1 LDKHP
6 LPKSDNNYK
15 HIPTIEK
22 AILSGDSHSF
32 YEYFEDIMKEIISME
47 NSSLKEKLLTDFTYQ
62 SQCRW
67 YSESEKLKLQLES
80 FMHKVLES
88 NYYEGNKLY
97 RMLSHAIEETI
108 NEADEDKVHFNYFK
122 DYFLTDGGVKNWE
135 QISEK
140 ITEFNGKVINDIQN
154 EYNKIQF
161 NNANRNQKLNF
172 NYLYHCFEFSN
183 NLVKARV
190 NGNRGYI
197 LYFVDK
203 YKIKMP
209 FLDQLL
215 INYLNQE

>member
-1 LDKHP
+1 MKIRFI
-6 LPKSDNNYK
+6 S
-15 HIPTIEK
+15 I
-22 AILSGDSHSF
+22 IL
-32 YEYFEDIMKEIISME
+32 KIIF
-47 NSSLKEKLLTDFTYQ
+47 DR
-62 SQCRW
+62 RW
-67 YSESEKLKLQLES
+67 
-80 FMHKVLES
+80 
-88 NYYEGNKLY
+88 G
-97 RMLSHAIEETI
+97 EELG
-108 NEADEDKVHFNYFK
+108 A
-122 DYFLTDGGVKNWE
+122 
-135 QISEK
+135 ISEK

-209 FLDQLL
+209 FW
-215 INYLNQE
+215 INY

>member
-1 LDKHP
+1 
-6 LPKSDNNYK
+6 
-15 HIPTIEK
+15 
-22 AILSGDSHSF
+22 
-32 YEYFEDIMKEIISME
+32 
-47 NSSLKEKLLTDFTYQ
+47 
-62 SQCRW
+62 
-67 YSESEKLKLQLES
+67 
-80 FMHKVLES
+80 MHKVLEI

-108 NEADEDKVHFNYFK
+108 NEADEDKVHSSIILKIIF
-122 DYFLTDGGVKNWE
+122 DRRWVKNWE

-209 FLDQLL
+209 FW
-215 INYLNQE
+215 INY

>member
-1 LDKHP
+1 
-6 LPKSDNNYK
+6 
-15 HIPTIEK
+15 
-22 AILSGDSHSF
+22 
-32 YEYFEDIMKEIISME
+32 
-47 NSSLKEKLLTDFTYQ
+47 
-62 SQCRW
+62 
-67 YSESEKLKLQLES
+67 
-80 FMHKVLES
+80 
-88 NYYEGNKLY
+88 
-97 RMLSHAIEETI
+97 MLSHAIEETI

-203 YKIKMP
+203 YKIKCP
-209 FLDQLL
+209 FGSIINQLFESR
-215 INYLNQE
+215 NRSGKY

>member
-1 LDKHP
+1 
-6 LPKSDNNYK
+6 
-15 HIPTIEK
+15 
-22 AILSGDSHSF
+22 
-32 YEYFEDIMKEIISME
+32 M
-47 NSSLKEKLLTDFTYQ
+47 
-62 SQCRW
+62 
-67 YSESEKLKLQLES
+67 
-80 FMHKVLES
+80 
-88 NYYEGNKLY
+88 
-97 RMLSHAIEETI
+97 
-108 NEADEDKVHFNYFK
+108 
-122 DYFLTDGGVKNWE
+122 TDGGVKNWE

-203 YKIKMP
+203 YKIKCP
-209 FLDQLL
+209 FGSIINQLFESR
-215 INYLNQE
+215 NRSGKY

>member
-1 LDKHP
+1 
-6 LPKSDNNYK
+6 
-15 HIPTIEK
+15 
-22 AILSGDSHSF
+22 
-32 YEYFEDIMKEIISME
+32 M
-47 NSSLKEKLLTDFTYQ
+47 
-62 SQCRW
+62 
-67 YSESEKLKLQLES
+67 
-80 FMHKVLES
+80 
-88 NYYEGNKLY
+88 
-97 RMLSHAIEETI
+97 
-108 NEADEDKVHFNYFK
+108 
-122 DYFLTDGGVKNWE
+122 TDGGVKNWE

-203 YKIKMP
+203 YKIKNAL
-209 FLDQLL
+209 FGSIINQLFESR
-215 INYLNQE
+215 NRSGKY

>member
-1 LDKHP
+1 
-6 LPKSDNNYK
+6 
-15 HIPTIEK
+15 
-22 AILSGDSHSF
+22 
-32 YEYFEDIMKEIISME
+32 M
-47 NSSLKEKLLTDFTYQ
+47 
-62 SQCRW
+62 
-67 YSESEKLKLQLES
+67 
-80 FMHKVLES
+80 
-88 NYYEGNKLY
+88 
-97 RMLSHAIEETI
+97 
-108 NEADEDKVHFNYFK
+108 
-122 DYFLTDGGVKNWE
+122 TDGGVKNWE

-215 INYLNQE
+215 INYLNQEIGQESINYNMQTLFEKEKI

>member
-1 LDKHP
+1 
-6 LPKSDNNYK
+6 
-15 HIPTIEK
+15 
-22 AILSGDSHSF
+22 
-32 YEYFEDIMKEIISME
+32 M
-47 NSSLKEKLLTDFTYQ
+47 
-62 SQCRW
+62 
-67 YSESEKLKLQLES
+67 
-80 FMHKVLES
+80 
-88 NYYEGNKLY
+88 
-97 RMLSHAIEETI
+97 
-108 NEADEDKVHFNYFK
+108 
-122 DYFLTDGGVKNWE
+122 KNWE

-203 YKIKMP
+203 YKIKCP
-209 FLDQLL
+209 LDQLL
-215 INYLNQE
+215 INYLNQEIGQESINYNMQTLFEKKI